1 VGGAAAQ
8 LPRWA
13 VTCSHRALDSRL
25 GIRVRKSSTL
35 LPPAQSH
42 ERFGMT
48 RIIALGCGGGG
59 GGGDGARRDELVE
72 AALKY
77 PCVVALF
84 LGLQYFASF
93 CGVPQNISSATE
105 RNRMKLVFTWASFTA
120 QLPLSLP
127 PAFTAQLVPLRG
139 GKQSVQGWVMGGR
152 GHMGKNNFGRSFGIC
167 RECNTTDVV
176 AFSLITILSFGC
188 LPAYSV
194 QGQTCNSC
202 KALRSQANSG

>member
-1 VGGAAAQ
+1 MGGSAAQ
-8 LPRWA
+8 LQRWA
-13 VTCSHRALDSRL
+13 VTCSHRALNSRL

-48 RIIALGCGGGG
+48 RIIAFGCGGGG

-127 PAFTAQLVPLRG
+127 PRFHCPAGAPSGWKTIRAGVGDGGQRTHGQEQFWPQFRDLSPVQHHRCSRILLDHNFVIRVFASVLRA
-139 GKQSVQGWVMGGR
+139 
-152 GHMGKNNFGRSFGIC
+152 RSNMQF
-167 RECNTTDVV
+167 
-176 AFSLITILSFGC
+176 L
-188 LPAYSV
+188 
-194 QGQTCNSC
+194 
-202 KALRSQANSG
+202 